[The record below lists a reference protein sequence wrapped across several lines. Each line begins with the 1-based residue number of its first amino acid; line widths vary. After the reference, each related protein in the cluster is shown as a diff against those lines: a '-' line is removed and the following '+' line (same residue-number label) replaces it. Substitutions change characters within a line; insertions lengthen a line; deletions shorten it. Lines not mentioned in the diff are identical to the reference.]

1 MKEIKKVLVWE
12 MWLKQMKTWNEN
24 ENKNK
29 NKNKNKK
36 FLQWIWQNHFSL
48 YNVWMN
54 YSEIV
59 SIMMSICYDKG
70 KYCEKKTWIP
80 KEIPRRF
87 MDVYH

>member
-1 MKEIKKVLVWE
+1 MKEIKKVSVWE

-54 YSEIV
+54 YFEIV
-59 SIMMSICYDKG
+59 SIEMSICCYDKG
-70 KYCEKKTWIP
+70 KYCEKEIWIP
-80 KEIPRRF
+80 KGIPG
-87 MDVYH
+87 